1 MCQDTLPFEINKNIC
16 GPLGDNGTKV
26 PKASQEEIWTTQ
38 CVIDELHCYLERLRD
53 KDNNKKYEEQARRL
67 IYKIP
72 IHRPAPT
79 FIVNKTDLCTRLI
92 IELLAYP
99 EEARNEILKSAV
111 GRIFENI
118 DERYYIQSVKR
129 LLSVEL
135 CE

>member
-1 MCQDTLPFEINKNIC
+1 MLKRIYLSRLSSHYNSTQ
-16 GPLGDNGTKV
+16 
-26 PKASQEEIWTTQ
+26 ASPTSGI
-38 CVIDELHCYLERLRD
+38 H
-53 KDNNKKYEEQARRL
+53 N
-67 IYKIP
+67 YKITA
-72 IHRPAPT
+72 INRP
-79 FIVNKTDLCTRLI
+79 VSCKTDLCTRLI